1 MDQAIIELIKTGNN
15 SKLEQKLK
23 ENPSLVDK
31 KTDQGVSLIQYA
43 TYLMNS
49 EAVEILRKYKPNLDI
64 FEAACVG
71 DNNTIVHLVLE
82 NPDLLNSFSPDGFT
96 LLGLASYFGHITL
109 IKSLLKLGANPN
121 IQSNNQLKVTP
132 IHSACAISNFQ
143 IAELLI
149 NNGAD
154 VNAKQI
160 QGVTA
165 LHSAAHNGQ
174 TLLAKLLIDNGA
186 DISARME
193 NGVTPLRMALEKNF
207 QETAELIK
215 NLGGQ

>member
-1 MDQAIIELIKTGNN
+1 MDQAIIDLIKTGDN

-23 ENPSLVDK
+23 ENPSLVEI
-31 KTDQGVSLIQYA
+31 KTDQGVTLIQYA
-43 TYLMNS
+43 AYLRNS
-49 EAVEILRKYKPNLDI
+49 DAVEILRKYKPNLDI

-71 DNNTIVHLVLE
+71 DNNTVVQLLLKT
-82 NPDLLNSFSPDGFT
+82 PGLLNSFSSDGFT

-121 IQSNNQLKVTP
+121 MPSNNQLKVAP

-149 NNGAD
+149 SNGAD
-154 VNAKQI
+154 VNARQM
-160 QGVTA
+160 QGVTP

-174 TLLAKLLIDNGA
+174 TLLVKLLIDNGA
-186 DISARME
+186 DINARME
-193 NGVTPLRMALEKNF
+193 NGLTPLRMALEKNF
-207 QETAELIK
+207 RETAEFIK
-215 NLGGQ
+215 NLGGR